1 MMLFICVKGYTQSNP
16 RMENQ
21 NYMYTAF
28 YDNFDTPNLNRS
40 QWNVSHDGKKDC
52 GIWVDGANTVNQ
64 ANSCLNLSIISSPG
78 YTFTDWMNRT
88 YTADYISGEV
98 TSDSAFQY
106 GSFECRAK
114 YAHQKGSW
122 PAFWAI
128 GGDGIPCEQ
137 GGGAGDEIDISE
149 FWSYTVCNHPGSN
162 PPYHEAMKLENNC
175 HRYYNPGYCDGNSHF
190 YHWYNASMGSSM
202 DDNFHVY
209 KCVWTP
215 DKIDFYM
222 DNVLKN
228 TVLVSVNPQYFPFR
242 PLHVILSQQVA
253 CLD

>member
-1 MMLFICVKGYTQSNP
+1 
-16 RMENQ
+16 
-21 NYMYTAF
+21 
-28 YDNFDTPNLNRS
+28 
-40 QWNVSHDGKKDC
+40 
-52 GIWVDGANTVNQ
+52 
-64 ANSCLNLSIISSPG
+64 
-78 YTFTDWMNRT
+78 
-88 YTADYISGEV
+88 
-98 TSDSAFQY
+98 
-106 GSFECRAK
+106 
-114 YAHQKGSW
+114 
-122 PAFWAI
+122 
-128 GGDGIPCEQ
+128 
-137 GGGAGDEIDISE
+137 
-149 FWSYTVCNHPGSN
+149 
-162 PPYHEAMKLENNC
+162 MKLENNC

-253 CLD
+253 CLDCATPTAPQTSSFDYVKVKKFFLAPQIICPTFICSTYPASMDVDPAATNITWALTPSSLFNGATTGTGKIANITASSTS